1 MLEPRSLDTCKNTTV
16 PIIIMLGCSKV
27 DTKILGA
34 SMETIEFNSYR
45 EVSGDNRNANKVLA
59 TMQERARFFCKD
71 R

>member
-1 MLEPRSLDTCKNTTV
+1 
-16 PIIIMLGCSKV
+16 MLGCSKV
-27 DTKILGA
+27 DIKILGA

-45 EVSGDNRNANKVLA
+45 EMSGDNRNANKVLA

>member
-1 MLEPRSLDTCKNTTV
+1 MLD
-16 PIIIMLGCSKV
+16 CSKV

-34 SMETIEFNSYR
+34 SMETMESNSYR
-45 EVSGDNRNANKVLA
+45 EVLGDNKDANEVLA